1 MRIVLALAAMAL
13 LGVSAAYPALVTNAM
28 SGAGGSASGIA
39 PPTCSNSL
47 DFSDGCNTQ
56 YLGLVF

>member
-13 LGVSAAYPALVTNAM
+13 MGVSAAYPALITNAM
-28 SGAGGSASGIA
+28 SGAGGSGSGTV

-47 DFSDGCNTQ
+47 DFSQACNTQ